1 MRVDLMRTDQ
11 FARVLIACCVGI
23 IGLAS
28 EGRAQPH
35 PLSTPATSQS
45 RLTLESA
52 VHYALENNPGLAA
65 QRQQRG
71 IAAARV
77 VIADT
82 YPFNPILENRIQG
95 ASGPQAAAIT
105 NRVPVE
111 QILLWELEVRG
122 QRNFRRQGTA
132 AALSRTD
139 WDIAFQEQTLGV
151 QVIRAFVTLLYRQE
165 KWRLIGE
172 TLRFNERLV
181 EDVRRLVDA
190 GKLRNADLILA
201 QTEVTDTLDQQSAS
215 RESLTAARQ
224 DLNRLLGLV
233 DGSFA
238 VEGSL
243 DLPPLNWDAALLGE
257 LATTRRADLQARRL
271 AVAEA
276 DANLRLTK
284 ANRRGNPTVG
294 PAFTYDPSRV
304 SAIGIQVNVPIPF
317 PNRHRGEI
325 QQGEA
330 ELAQASLLLRQAEVN
345 VLQDVSSGLARLDA
359 AQRRTELFRTKTL
372 PDLERA
378 VSDMEKLFQAGEPG
392 VDVLRVIDVR
402 RKLLRARDSYLDAL
416 NTVRQAHADVLAA
429 AGEPVLGLVTPAS
442 NTAPVNPQRR

>member
-1 MRVDLMRTDQ
+1 MRIDYLS
-11 FARVLIACCVGI
+11 RVIIACCAGL
-23 IGLAS
+23 IGTS
-28 EGRAQPH
+28 PIGRAQTQPTG
-35 PLSTPATSQS
+35 TPTAGRQP
-45 RLTLESA
+45 LTLEAA
-52 VHYALENNPGLAA
+52 VHFALENNPGLAA

-95 ASGPQAAAIT
+95 ASGPQTAGIT

-111 QILLWELEVRG
+111 QILLWEVEVRG
-122 QRNFRRQGTA
+122 QRSLRRQGAT

-139 WDIAFQEQTLGV
+139 WEIAFQEQALGV

-165 KWRLIGE
+165 KWRLIDE
-172 TLRFNERLV
+172 TLRFNQRLV
-181 EDVRRLVDA
+181 EDVRRLVNA

-215 RESLTAARQ
+215 RESLTAAQ
-224 DLNRLLGLV
+224 QELNRLLGI
-233 DGSFA
+233 
-238 VEGSL
+238 VEGAFEVEGNL

-276 DANLRLTK
+276 DANLRLTM
-284 ANRRGNPTVG
+284 ANRRGNPTIG
-294 PAFTYDPSRV
+294 PALTYDPSRV
-304 SAIGIQVNVPIPF
+304 SAIGIQVNVPIPY

-325 QQGEA
+325 RQSEA
-330 ELAQASLLLRQAEVN
+330 ELAQAGLFLRQAEVN
-345 VLQDVSSGLARLDA
+345 VLQDVASALARLEA
-359 AQRRTELFRTKTL
+359 AQRRADLFRARTL
-372 PDLERA
+372 PDLQRA
-378 VSDMEKLFQAGEPG
+378 VGDMEKLFQAGEPG

-402 RKLLRARDSYLDAL
+402 RKLLRARDSFLDAL
-416 NTVRQAHADVLAA
+416 HTVRQAHADVLAA
-429 AGEPVLGLVTPAS
+429 AGEPVLGLVPPGNPAPPNS
-442 NTAPVNPQRR
+442 QHR